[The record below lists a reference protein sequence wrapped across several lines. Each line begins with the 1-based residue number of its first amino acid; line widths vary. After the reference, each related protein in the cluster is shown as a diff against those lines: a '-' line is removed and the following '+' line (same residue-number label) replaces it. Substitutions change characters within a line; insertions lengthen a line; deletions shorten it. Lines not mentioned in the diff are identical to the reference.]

1 MGRTTTHVS
10 DGNVS
15 TPVGSAPGR
24 IVAPNLVEQG
34 SRLVGRY
41 RLEER
46 LGEAAG
52 TTYWRAVDETLS
64 RTVTARTLAEDSGHA
79 ERVLAAA
86 RAAAVVH
93 DHRFLRVLDA
103 STDGGVI
110 YVISEWVEARNLGTV
125 LQEGPLP
132 APEAARIVAE
142 ASEALASAHVLGLSH
157 QCLVPES
164 VLIADSGQVKLVG
177 LAVDAAVQGIAVPD
191 LDSARAADTRGC
203 GALLYA
209 ALTGKWPGVG
219 DVGLPA
225 APLEHGR
232 PCTPRQVRAGVPA
245 ELDLA
250 ATRAMAAPHA
260 VDGGSVTSPGV
271 LAETLDSSL
280 SGHRER
286 ARAWRG
292 WDDGFRENRDDT
304 ELHAAMPWVTGTNPG
319 LPVIDP
325 VPTTG
330 RATRVLRWSV
340 AAVLAGGL
348 ALGGW
353 QVVGAA
359 NGGAPSTADVAQEPE
374 EPALVTEV
382 PTGGREIPVESVLAF
397 DPPPDGNGEENSED
411 AANVLDGDAATGW
424 NTLTYEQQLGPDG
437 LKEGV
442 GLLLDL
448 GSPQQVGAV
457 QMQMT
462 GPGAVVELRAADRAG
477 AAAGDFEIIATGTDV
492 GRLVTLRPESP
503 VETRYLL
510 VWLTDLPQLGGDA
523 FRAGVT
529 QVDVRN

>member
-1 MGRTTTHVS
+1 MGMTTTHVG

-86 RAAAVVH
+86 RAAAVVQ

-110 YVISEWVEARNLGTV
+110 YVISEWVEARNLRTV

-132 APEAARIVAE
+132 ASEAARIVAE

-191 LDSARAADTRGC
+191 LDSARAEDTRGC

-225 APLEHGR
+225 APLESGR

-250 ATRAMAAPHA
+250 ATRALAAPYA
-260 VDGGSVTSPGV
+260 VDGGSVTSLAV

-280 SGHRER
+280 NGHRQR
-286 ARAWRG
+286 ARAWVG
-292 WDDGFRENRDDT
+292 WDGGFRETQDDT

-325 VPTTG
+325 VPITG

-340 AAVLAGGL
+340 AAVLVGGL
-348 ALGGW
+348 ALGAW

-359 NGGAPSTADVAQEPE
+359 TGSAPSSAESAQEAG
-374 EPALVTEV
+374 EPAVVTEV

-411 AANVLDGDAATGW
+411 ASNVLDGDAATGW
-424 NTLTYEQQLGPDG
+424 NTLTYQQQLGPDG

-457 QMQMT
+457 QIQMT
-462 GPGAVVELRAADRAG
+462 GPGAVVELRAADRPG
-477 AAAGDFEIIATGTDV
+477 AVAGDFEVIATGTDA

-510 VWLTDLPQLGGDA
+510 IWLTELPRLGSDA